1 MRAKRRLI
9 GTAALAAAGLLVAAC
24 SSSSSSA
31 PASSGATGTASASA
45 AAASSGSSQVTI
57 GVDLTYNNPAFWAA
71 YINYEQQYASQM
83 HIKLLGPLLAAAN
96 ASLQNQ
102 QIENLV
108 NEGAQAIIVNP
119 ETATSL
125 GPAISY
131 AAAHH
136 VQLVSV
142 DTIVGAGHVYM
153 VVRASNTLYGQDACA
168 YIANSVKSGYVLDLE
183 GDLTSSNGADRTNA
197 FDSCMAANDPGVK
210 LLKDPTVWTDATA
223 VTDAQDAVN
232 AYGSQLK
239 AIYSQW
245 SSPDTGI
252 LPLLKSK
259 GLTNT
264 IVVSD
269 DGVPFEMCDIGN
281 GSGTASPSRTT
292 PPRASSSR
300 PPSPAAARPPCRTS
314 RTTGTPTSPTRSSR
328 RSSPRP
334 PPSCRSRARSTA
346 CPPRSRRPR
355 SRTRTCGATCT
366 ARPTA
371 ASAPH
376 RPRPNVS
383 RWPASSRAP
392 ATRTDIS
399 NDFQR
404 PGARRGDRHREA
416 FRHHP
421 RPARRQPVDQGRT
434 VPRAGRPQRRGQV
447 DARLDPVR
455 PRRAG
460 RRDRGVRR

>member
-1 MRAKRRLI
+1 MRVKRRLM
-9 GTAALAAAGLLVAAC
+9 GTAALAAAGLMVAAC
-24 SSSSSSA
+24 SSSSSSSAGA
-31 PASSGATGTASASA
+31 PASSAAGPASASA
-45 AAASSGSSQVTI
+45 AATSSGSGQVTI
-57 GVDLTYNNPAFWAA
+57 GVDLTYNNTAFWAA

-131 AAAHH
+131 ATAHH

-264 IVVSD
+264 IVISD

-281 GSGTASPSRTT
+281 GSVTASQSQ
-292 PPRASSSR
+292 
-300 PPSPAAARPPCRTS
+300 PANLYAQYALTYAEDAAKGVTLAAGQ
-314 RTTGTPTSPTRSSR
+314 TGGGAPTLQNVSYDGDTNLADPIVAPFVTKTATKLSLTSPVDGLPASFTT
-328 RSSPRP
+328 
-334 PPSCRSRARSTA
+334 TA
-346 CPPRSRRPR
+346 VSDSDLWGNVYGQAHGGVC
-355 SRTRTCGATCT
+355 
-366 ARPTA
+366 A
-371 ASAPH
+371 ASA
-376 RPRPNVS
+376 
-383 RWPASSRAP
+383 SS
-392 ATRTDIS
+392 
-399 NDFQR
+399 
-404 PGARRGDRHREA
+404 
-416 FRHHP
+416 
-421 RPARRQPVDQGRT
+421 
-434 VPRAGRPQRRGQV
+434 
-447 DARLDPVR
+447 
-455 PRRAG
+455 
-460 RRDRGVRR
+460 

>member
-24 SSSSSSA
+24 SSSSSSSAGA
-31 PASSGATGTASASA
+31 PASSSASGTASASA
-45 AAASSGSSQVTI
+45 AATSSSSGQVTI
-57 GVDLTYNNPAFWAA
+57 GVDLTYNNTAFWAA

-131 AAAHH
+131 ATQHH

-264 IVVSD
+264 IVISD

-281 GSGTASPSRTT
+281 GSVTASQSQPANLYAQYALTYAEDAAKGVTLAAGQPGGGAPTLQNVSYDGDSNLADPIVAPFVTKTATKLSLTSPVDGLPASFTTT
-292 PPRASSSR
+292 PVSDSDLWGNVYGQAHGGV
-300 PPSPAAARPPCRTS
+300 C
-314 RTTGTPTSPTRSSR
+314 
-328 RSSPRP
+328 
-334 PPSCRSRARSTA
+334 
-346 CPPRSRRPR
+346 
-355 SRTRTCGATCT
+355 
-366 ARPTA
+366 A
-371 ASAPH
+371 ASA
-376 RPRPNVS
+376 
-383 RWPASSRAP
+383 SS
-392 ATRTDIS
+392 
-399 NDFQR
+399 
-404 PGARRGDRHREA
+404 
-416 FRHHP
+416 
-421 RPARRQPVDQGRT
+421 
-434 VPRAGRPQRRGQV
+434 
-447 DARLDPVR
+447 
-455 PRRAG
+455 
-460 RRDRGVRR
+460 